1 MSSLLEILDD
11 PNYVSANEPTK
22 RAIFDKYSALDK
34 NYTNANDAT
43 KEAIRQKFGVQDAE
57 PETSTGKAVLHSL
70 VKSALPT
77 AAGFVG
83 GGFGAIGGGG
93 IGSIPLAVAGALGA
107 STATSMAQEKLL
119 KQFPEAAKAMGL
131 DEETAALEEKEHPLA
146 TQIAGFAP
154 SVIGMRPSGA
164 LLKSAKG
171 LSEDAAKALK
181 SEKIAAAVNASI
193 GSGIGAG
200 IEAGSQAIGEEP
212 MDYSRIAT
220 QAALGL
226 LGQKETKIGRK
237 LSSIGEKAGSET
249 KRAAF
254 EALRRPK
261 SPEEV
266 AQKSTEVSQKDTE
279 IAPPIETE
287 LPSKMESQDRQFM
300 MDDLEGKKPV
310 KIEPEKLIEPT
321 KEAEQVE
328 PIPEPV
334 PEPIPEKI
342 PEPTPENIPENIL
355 KSSLDDTQIV
365 EQNRTRDLPAS
376 IQQMNK
382 IASNPIYEFV
392 AVDNKMGSGAP
403 IITGPVKIPEAQLG
417 KKSVAIGE
425 DGTKIPVQYA
435 VVNAKDVLPSNNV
448 NGAPNPQYSP
458 EYTGLRS
465 VVGNGRTAGI
475 IASHERGTANEY
487 KSKLLIDES
496 HGISKEAIQSVEN
509 PMLVRVASE
518 KSIPKNIGDI
528 SNISQTLNLSTV
540 EQAKNDSH
548 RIDLDGIKFDE
559 NGEISQESKRGFIQ
573 AMPESEQANLI
584 DAKGNPT
591 KQSVDRLKSAIF
603 HKAYENDELTN
614 LAHQAEDPEARNIVN
629 ALSQAAPEMAQLHD
643 AAGYDVRPI
652 ITQAAEMA
660 VNARRNGL
668 SLSDLSKQ
676 QDMTAHPLTQN
687 ILELFANNPRSA
699 KKIAEGLKSVAKG
712 VREEVNAPAED
723 MFGVRPKRSLEDIVK
738 EGLTK
743 KEESDL
749 FENISTV
756 EPNKQQKEN
765 NKNVEKQFENGKIV
779 YENKNLS
786 LVRVLGENGDPL
798 YFPVKEGRFL
808 RADIQELEDKQPKS
822 LSGFTKEEKDEL
834 LSVRKKL
841 EDEDLKKFQDNP
853 FVKFTKE
860 NEYSENFPN
869 RIKPIIENWKKLLGI
884 KQNIYFTTLEDA
896 IKNKD
901 NFHGPERRIAYSL
914 VTKNEGGFTTL
925 IGNGNRVIAF
935 KKSTSLTKMLET
947 IAHELGHTHESE
959 SFIKAPP
966 EVQKLLKEE
975 HLKWANSIN
984 RNTLAKD
991 VIESLRSKTSAQTT
1005 KVDNTLLAK
1014 DMKKIDSYWRSFSEW
1029 YADQVARWSVSSEK
1043 PVSVVEKFF
1052 SKLGNA
1058 LRKFYQTLKGSKY
1071 LPNETFKQYLDS
1083 QAVKLDL
1090 IPESAV
1096 KNEPQQGLLFS
1107 KTSVESE
1114 KQAKNIYNEPV
1125 DPTWNTPE
1133 ISKITGI
1140 TRLFQDRHVD
1150 MKLVV
1155 NAIKKE
1161 MKDLNERWNPY
1172 LKESLYHSKTANS
1185 ISEFERAELTPLVKD
1200 MIKLNV
1206 DNKDLHDYMHNRHAE
1221 EFNNQMNKIN
1231 PDIEDAQGNIHE
1243 YALKDKASG
1252 IHTNEARKYLSELDA
1267 DKKAKLEELAKKVDD
1282 MVKGTQK
1289 ILVESGQ
1296 ETQETIDRWNSTY
1309 ENYAPLFRKM
1319 AGIDT
1324 PSTLSSKGVGVRGAF
1339 SKRAMGSEK
1348 EVQDILSS
1356 IIGQR
1361 EKALINAEKI
1371 KVNNAVYGLSI
1382 KAPNPDFWMAVNP
1395 DAIKNPELLAR
1406 ELDALG
1412 IDGKEIVGLMQEKT
1426 SRVIRTN
1433 PKTGLEEV
1441 NHVIN
1446 SLDRYKDNVLPIRI
1460 NGEDRFVFFNKE
1472 NPVAANMVK
1481 ALRNMDVDQLQT
1493 VDAIAAKMT
1502 RWFSAVN
1509 TQYNPVFGFVNF
1521 LRDYQGAM
1529 VNLTSTPIAGKQAE
1543 VSSGVFPAMK
1553 GIFKSIRA
1561 LREGGEYPTDEWSQ
1575 SYKEFREL
1583 GGQTLFRDSLVRK
1596 AEQSKIVDEKLKQ
1609 MKAGPAK
1616 KAFVSAANMLSD
1628 FNDTIENAIRLS
1640 AYKTASKTMS
1650 KESAA
1655 LLAKELT
1662 VNFDRKGAL
1671 GSKINAWYAF
1681 FNASAQGTARLMETM
1696 KGPKGKLIFGGGVGI
1711 GVMQA
1716 VMMAAAGFDDNDPPE
1731 FVKERNFII
1740 PLPDGKYSAIPYP
1753 IGLHWFPNTG
1763 RLATEFVLNGGKKAG
1778 EKASNFFGMTADAF
1792 NPIGS
1797 SGLSMQTVLPTVLD
1811 PLAAL
1816 EANKDSF
1823 GRPIYKADRATN
1835 PTPGYLRSREGASEI
1850 NKMLSKFLNYASG
1863 GTEFKK
1869 GVVSPTAD
1877 ALDYLTGQ
1885 VTGGTGRE
1893 IMKVGELAK
1902 SVSTGEELPSY
1913 RVPLAGRFYGDTESK
1928 AADSQRFYENV
1939 TRMAEHENEIKG
1951 RRKAGYQGQTVA
1963 EYIRENPES
1972 RLWQQANNVE
1982 NQISQLNKKKKN
1994 LQERGADKDK
2004 ILMIDN
2010 QKQMAMKRFND
2021 RIKALEE

>member
-540 EQAKNDSH
+540 EQAKNDSN

-749 FENISTV
+749 FETPKAERIKTPYTDEFMAKEAILAKDLRLAMDKMGLKNIGLKLEDSVHTSI
-756 EPNKQQKEN
+756 
-765 NKNVEKQFENGKIV
+765 NGKMEYV
-779 YENKNLS
+779 N
-786 LVRVLGENGDPL
+786 GE
-798 YFPVKEGRFL
+798 YFKDMIRL
-808 RADIQELEDKQPKS
+808 S
-822 LSGFTKEEKDEL
+822 LSGDDMNRTVGHESLHAMKDHGFFTNKEWSLLSKKSEKEWMKKYDIEKDYSDFSKDIQIEEGVAKAFADYRTQTPQVK
-834 LSVRKKL
+834 SIMFKAINI
-841 EDEDLKKFQDNP
+841 LK
-853 FVKFTKE
+853 
-860 NEYSENFPN
+860 
-869 RIKPIIENWKKLLGI
+869 R
-884 KQNIYFTTLEDA
+884 
-896 IKNKD
+896 
-901 NFHGPERRIAYSL
+901 
-914 VTKNEGGFTTL
+914 
-925 IGNGNRVIAF
+925 IGNVLRGKGF
-935 KKSTSLTKMLET
+935 KTAEDIFEEAAKGKLKAGRE
-947 IAHELGHTHESE
+947 
-959 SFIKAPP
+959 IKEAD
-966 EVQKLLKEE
+966 
-975 HLKWANSIN
+975 IN
-984 RNTLAKD
+984 AK
-991 VIESLRSKTSAQTT
+991 
-1005 KVDNTLLAK
+1005 
-1014 DMKKIDSYWRSFSEW
+1014 Y
-1029 YADQVARWSVSSEK
+1029 
-1043 PVSVVEKFF
+1043 
-1052 SKLGNA
+1052 
-1058 LRKFYQTLKGSKY
+1058 
-1071 LPNETFKQYLDS
+1071 
-1083 QAVKLDL
+1083 
-1090 IPESAV
+1090 
-1096 KNEPQQGLLFS
+1096 
-1107 KTSVESE
+1107 E

-1172 LKESLYHSKTANS
+1172 LKESLYHSKIANL

-1296 ETQETIDRWNSTY
+1296 ENQETIDRWNSAY

-1753 IGLHWFPNTG
+1753 MGLHWFPNTG

-1869 GVVSPTAD
+1869 GAVSPTAD

-1885 VTGGTGRE
+1885 VTGGAGRE